1 MSIRKHLPD
10 RKDENLTNIQV
21 KMETALVE
29 RVKTQMKKD
38 RIVWSEFFSAC
49 FHAYLEE
56 SESINSKLSASPTL
70 HSGKLNQLPR

>member
-29 RVKTQMKKD
+29 RVKTQMKLD
-38 RIVWSEFFSAC
+38 RIVWNEFFTAC
-49 FHAYLEE
+49 FQSYLEE
-56 SESINSKLSASPTL
+56 SESITSKLSADTTL
-70 HSGKLNQLPR
+70 QGGKITQV

>member
-29 RVKTQMKKD
+29 RVKAQMKKD
-38 RIVWSEFFSAC
+38 RIVWNEFFSAC

-56 SESINSKLSASPTL
+56 SDIVGNHLRGENA
-70 HSGKLNQLPR
+70 HNEKLNSL